1 MKLKK
6 LFAGVVAAAMMLTM
20 AVPAFAKGPITSDDG
35 ITSYTLNKSYQLIG
49 EGQAPAADFNF
60 TITNASV
67 TGSEKYKDVTTFPT
81 PSMTPSVHYD
91 ANKATTT
98 GTGTGATEI
107 VVDFLKDGAL
117 IYDSVGQYVYTIAET
132 IPETGL
138 AGVDYDQKNVSM
150 KVTVVNDDATGGFKI
165 NTISFT
171 KNGEKVSGKVE
182 GNSNEEA
189 AFINTY
195 TANKLGVTKTV
206 TGAAGDKNYPF
217 SFSVTFTGPEGKI
230 WDASA
235 LTFAE
240 NAKSATYNTADNTWD
255 FTLTHGES
263 ISFANLPKG
272 VTYSVVEN
280 GLDASNKMT
289 INEIEYTAKYEN
301 ETGTM
306 DANAK
311 NAAVTNQTKGFIDTG
326 VILDNA
332 PYMLMLAVVAAGAM
346 TLVIKK
352 RREEE

>member
-60 TITNASV
+60 TIINTSV
-67 TGSEKYKDVTTFPT
+67 TGSEKYKGKTDFPT
-81 PSMTPSVHYD
+81 PSITPSVHYGV
-91 ANKATTT
+91 NKATP
-98 GTGTGATEI
+98 TGTGAGAKDI

-132 IPETGL
+132 DPETGL
-138 AGVDYDQKNVSM
+138 AGVDYDQKKVSM
-150 KVTVVNDDATGGFKI
+150 KVTVVNDDATDNGLKI
-165 NTISFT
+165 STISFT
-171 KNGEKVSGKVE
+171 KDGQKISGKVD
-182 GNSNEEA
+182 GNKNEEA

-195 TANKLGVTKTV
+195 TANKLEVTKTV

-217 SFSVTFTGPEGKI
+217 SFVVTFTGPEGKT
-230 WDASA
+230 WDASK

-240 NAKSATYNTADNTWD
+240 NAKSATYVNNAWN
-255 FTLTHGES
+255 FTLSHGER

-272 VTYSVVEN
+272 VTYSVVEKYLN
-280 GLDASNKMT
+280 ADNQIT
-289 INEIEYTAKYEN
+289 INDIVYTASYKD

-306 DANAK
+306 GVDAKTAT
-311 NAAVTNQTKGFIDTG
+311 VTNATKGFVDTG

-332 PYMLMLAVVAAGAM
+332 PYILMLAVVAAGAM

>member
-49 EGQAPAADFNF
+49 EGQAPAADFHF
-60 TITNASV
+60 TITNTSV
-67 TGSEKYKDVTTFPT
+67 TGSEKYKDKTNFPT
-81 PSMTPSVHYD
+81 PNMTESVSYE
-91 ANKATTT
+91 ANKATPA
-98 GTGTGATEI
+98 GDGTGAKDI

-132 IPETGL
+132 DPETGL
-138 AGVDYDQKNVSM
+138 AGVDYDKKDVSM
-150 KVTVVNDDATGGFKI
+150 KVTVVNDDRTDGGLKI
-165 NTISFT
+165 STISFT
-171 KNGEKVSGKVE
+171 KAGQKISGKVD
-182 GNSNEEA
+182 GNKNEEA

-195 TANKLGVTKTV
+195 TANKLEVIKKV

-217 SFSVTFTGPEGKI
+217 SFAVTFTGPEGKT

-240 NAKSATYNTADNTWD
+240 DAKRADYVNNAWN
-255 FTLTHGES
+255 FTLTHDES

-272 VTYSVVEN
+272 VTYSVVERY
-280 GLDASNKMT
+280 LDASNQIT
-289 INEIEYTAKYEN
+289 INDIKYTASYEN
-301 ETGTM
+301 GTGTM
-306 DANAK
+306 EAAAK
-311 NAAVTNQTKGFIDTG
+311 TATVTNATEGFIDTG

-332 PYMLMLAVVAAGAM
+332 PYILMLAVVAGGAM

>member
-60 TITNASV
+60 TITNTSV
-67 TGSEKYKDVTTFPT
+67 TGSEKYKGVTTFPT

-98 GTGTGATEI
+98 GTDAGAKDI
-107 VVDFLKDGAL
+107 VVNFLKDDGKL

-132 IPETGL
+132 VPATGL
-138 AGVDYDQKNVSM
+138 AGVDYDQKEVSM
-150 KVTVVNDDATGGFKI
+150 KVTVVNDDRTDNGLKI

-171 KNGEKVSGKVE
+171 KAGQKISGKVD
-182 GNSNEEA
+182 GNKNEEA

-195 TANKLGVTKTV
+195 TANKLEVTKEV
-206 TGAAGDKNYPF
+206 TGAAGDRNYPF
-217 SFSVTFTGPEGKI
+217 SFAVTFTGPEGKT
-230 WDASA
+230 WDESA

-240 NAKSATYNTADNTWD
+240 DVKSATYANNTWN

-272 VTYSVVEN
+272 VTYSVVEKYLN
-280 GLDASNKMT
+280 TDNQIT
-289 INEIEYTAKYEN
+289 INDIKYTASYKN
-301 ETGTM
+301 GTGTM
-306 DANAK
+306 DAAAK
-311 NAAVTNQTKGFIDTG
+311 TATVTNATEGFIDTG

-332 PYMLMLAVVAAGAM
+332 PYMLMLAVVAGGAM

>member
-60 TITNASV
+60 TIANTSV
-67 TGSEKYKDVTTFPT
+67 TGSEKYKGKTDFPT
-81 PSMTPSVHYD
+81 PSITPSVHYD
-91 ANKATTT
+91 ANKATPA
-98 GTGTGATEI
+98 GIGTGATDI
-107 VVDFLKDGAL
+107 VVDFLKEGAL

-132 IPETGL
+132 VPETGL
-138 AGVDYDQKNVSM
+138 AGVDYDQEKVSM
-150 KVTVVNDDATGGFKI
+150 KVTVVNDDRTDNGLKI
-165 NTISFT
+165 STISFT
-171 KNGEKVSGKVE
+171 KNNDKISGKVD
-182 GNSNEEA
+182 GNTNEEA

-195 TANKLGVTKTV
+195 TANKLEVIKEV

-217 SFSVTFTGPEGKI
+217 SFVVTFTGPDGKT
-230 WDASA
+230 WDASK

-240 NAKSATYNTADNTWD
+240 NAKSATYDNDAWN

-272 VTYSVVEN
+272 VTYSVVEKY
-280 GLDASNKMT
+280 LDAANQIT
-289 INEIEYTAKYEN
+289 INDIKYTARYEN
-301 ETGTM
+301 GTGTM
-306 DANAK
+306 DAIAKTATVYNA
-311 NAAVTNQTKGFIDTG
+311 TEGFLDTG

-332 PYMLMLAVVAAGAM
+332 PYMLMLAVVAGGAM

>member
-60 TITNASV
+60 TITNTSV
-67 TGSEKYKDVTTFPT
+67 TGSEKYKGRTDFPT
-81 PSMTPSVHYD
+81 PSITPSVHYD
-91 ANKATTT
+91 ANEATPA
-98 GTGTGATEI
+98 GTGAGAKDI

-132 IPETGL
+132 DPETGL
-138 AGVDYDQKNVSM
+138 AGVDYDQKKVSM
-150 KVTVVNDDATGGFKI
+150 KVTVVNDDKTDKGLKI
-165 NTISFT
+165 STISFT
-171 KNGEKVSGKVE
+171 KNNDKISGKVD
-182 GNSNEEA
+182 GNTNEEA

-195 TANKLGVTKTV
+195 TANKLEVTKKV

-217 SFSVTFTGPEGKI
+217 SFTVTFNGPDGKT
-230 WDASA
+230 WDASK

-240 NAKSATYNTADNTWD
+240 NAKSATYDNDAWN

-272 VTYSVVEN
+272 VTYSVVEKY
-280 GLDASNKMT
+280 LDAANQITVNDIK
-289 INEIEYTAKYEN
+289 YTARYEN
-301 ETGTM
+301 GTGTM
-306 DANAK
+306 DAAPKTATVYNA
-311 NAAVTNQTKGFIDTG
+311 TEGFLDTG

-332 PYMLMLAVVAAGAM
+332 PYILMLAVVAGAAM

>member
-60 TITNASV
+60 TITNTSV
-67 TGSEKYKDVTTFPT
+67 TGSEKYKGKMDFPT
-81 PSMTPSVHYD
+81 PSITPSVHYGV
-91 ANKATTT
+91 NEVTP
-98 GTGTGATEI
+98 TGTGAGAKDI

-132 IPETGL
+132 DPEKGL
-138 AGVDYDQKNVSM
+138 AGVDYDQKKVSM
-150 KVTVVNDDATGGFKI
+150 KVTVVNDDRTDKGLKI
-165 NTISFT
+165 STISFT
-171 KNGEKVSGKVE
+171 KNNDKISGKVD
-182 GNSNEEA
+182 GNKNEEA

-195 TANKLGVTKTV
+195 TANKLEVTKKV

-217 SFSVTFTGPEGKI
+217 SFTVTFTGPDGKT
-230 WDASA
+230 WDDSA

-240 NAKSATYNTADNTWD
+240 DAKSATYANNAWN

-272 VTYSVVEN
+272 VTYSVVEKY
-280 GLDASNKMT
+280 LDAANQIT
-289 INEIEYTAKYEN
+289 INDIKYTARYEN
-301 ETGTM
+301 GTGTM
-306 DANAK
+306 DATAKTATVYNA
-311 NAAVTNQTKGFIDTG
+311 TEGFIDTG

-332 PYMLMLAVVAAGAM
+332 PYMLMLAVVAGGAM
-346 TLVIKK
+346 MLVIKK

>member
-49 EGQAPAADFNF
+49 EGQAPAADFHF
-60 TITNASV
+60 TITNTSV
-67 TGSEKYKDVTTFPT
+67 TGSEKYKDKTNFPT
-81 PSMTPSVHYD
+81 PNMTESVSYE
-91 ANKATTT
+91 ANKATPA
-98 GTGTGATEI
+98 GDGTGAKDI

-132 IPETGL
+132 DPETGL
-138 AGVDYDQKNVSM
+138 AGVDYDKKDVSM
-150 KVTVVNDDATGGFKI
+150 KVTVVNDDRTDGGLKI
-165 NTISFT
+165 STISFT
-171 KNGEKVSGKVE
+171 KAGQKISGKVD
-182 GNSNEEA
+182 GNKNEEA

-195 TANKLGVTKTV
+195 TANKLEVTKKV

-217 SFSVTFTGPEGKI
+217 SFAVTFTGPDGKT
-230 WDASA
+230 WDDSA

-240 NAKSATYNTADNTWD
+240 NAKSATYANNAWN

-272 VTYSVVEN
+272 VTYSVVEKY
-280 GLDASNKMT
+280 LDAANQIT
-289 INEIEYTAKYEN
+289 INDIKYTASYEYG
-301 ETGTM
+301 TGTM
-306 DANAK
+306 DAAAK
-311 NAAVTNQTKGFIDTG
+311 TATVTNATEGFVDTG

-332 PYMLMLAVVAAGAM
+332 PYMLMLAVVAGGAM